1 MKWKLSPPESRGPPP
16 FKGTPKEPWPEK
28 IQKLSSGLVAK
39 GFSWAEH
46 MAYEPITSARDQRA
60 AQISAAK
67 EGGSSDE
74 FMAAF
79 TEKLSPGALAL
90 RDELM
95 ENDKVAVEQATVQAK
110 VELGLPTEVSAT

>member
-1 MKWKLSPPESRGPPP
+1 MEAFTTGKLGAPTFQRHPN
-16 FKGTPKEPWPEK
+16 GTLARENRETQQRPCC
-28 IQKLSSGLVAK
+28 K

-46 MAYEPITSARDQRA
+46 MTYEPITSAMDQRA

>member
-1 MKWKLSPPESRGPPP
+1 
-16 FKGTPKEPWPEK
+16 
-28 IQKLSSGLVAK
+28 
-39 GFSWAEH
+39 
-46 MAYEPITSARDQRA
+46 MAYGPITSARDQRA

-74 FMAAF
+74 FVAAF

-95 ENDKVAVEQATVQAK
+95 ENDKVAVEQANVQAK